1 MKREI
6 TIEEKLSKR
15 LLIGEMLARKAR
27 KHPDK
32 QCIVFEGKRW
42 TYSETNKRVNRLANA
57 LLNRGVGQGDRVA
70 LMMQNCS
77 EYLECYFALC
87 KIGAIAVPINFRYV
101 GNEIVFQVNNS
112 GSKAMIIG
120 QEYVETV
127 MNARQEMPGI
137 ETLICIGE
145 KKAEVENYENV
156 LIESRE
162 GEPPIDVEEDDAA
175 FIMYT
180 AGTTGKPKGAVL
192 TQRGQMLNAS
202 VYAMEAGLNKDE
214 IYLCIPPL
222 FHEAALCLCLATFY
236 PGGSVVIMKQF
247 DPEEVLKLITEEKA
261 TYVYMVP
268 AMAIRFL
275 QLHGLGESDTSS
287 LLRWGTGA
295 SIMPLELKEKVRRF
309 FPHVGFVEFFGQTE
323 MSPGV
328 TILHPQDAYAHLGSV
343 GQVQTN
349 VEIRIVDDNDNDV
362 PRGEVGEGIYRG
374 PTVLK
379 EYWNNPEATAE
390 AVRDGWFHSG
400 DLIRMDEDGFV
411 YVVDRKKDMII
422 SGGENI
428 YPAEIEEVLYTSPKI
443 LEVAVIGVPDPEW
456 GESVKAFVVL
466 KPGEKMSVH
475 EVIEMSKAN
484 LASYKKPKF
493 VEFVDQLPRN
503 PAGKVLKT
511 VLREGDH

>member
-1 MKREI
+1 MKRDI

-32 QCIVFEGKRW
+32 QCIVFEGKRR

-77 EYLECYFALC
+77 EYLECYFALS

-101 GNEIVFQVNNS
+101 GNEIVYQINDS
-112 GSKAMIIG
+112 GSKAMIMG
-120 QEYVETV
+120 QEYLETV
-127 MNARQEMPGI
+127 INTQEEMPGLEI
-137 ETLICIGE
+137 LICIGE
-145 KKAEVENYENV
+145 KKAEVENYESI

-162 GEPPIDVEEDDAA
+162 DEPLVEIEEDDAA

-222 FHEAALCLCLATFY
+222 FHEAALCLCLATLY
-236 PGGSVVIMKQF
+236 PGGSVVIIKQF
-247 DPEEVLKLITEEKA
+247 DPERVLRLITEEKV
-261 TYVYMVP
+261 TFVYMVP

-275 QLHGLGESDTSS
+275 QLDGLDEVDTVS
-287 LLRWGTGA
+287 LRRWGTGA
-295 SIMPLELKEKVRRF
+295 AIMPLELKERVRRF
-309 FPHVGFVEFFGQTE
+309 FPHVGFVELFGQTE

-328 TILHPQDAYAHLGSV
+328 TIMQPKDADAYLGSV

-362 PRGEVGEGIYRG
+362 PRGQVGEGIYRG

-379 EYWNNPEATAE
+379 EYWNNQEATAE
-390 AVRDGWFHSG
+390 AMRGGWFHSG

-428 YPAEIEEVLYTSPKI
+428 YPAEIEDVLYTSPKI
-443 LEVAVIGVPDPEW
+443 LEAAVIGVPDPEW

-466 KPGEKMSVH
+466 KPGEEMSVH
-475 EVIEMSKAN
+475 EVIELSKAN